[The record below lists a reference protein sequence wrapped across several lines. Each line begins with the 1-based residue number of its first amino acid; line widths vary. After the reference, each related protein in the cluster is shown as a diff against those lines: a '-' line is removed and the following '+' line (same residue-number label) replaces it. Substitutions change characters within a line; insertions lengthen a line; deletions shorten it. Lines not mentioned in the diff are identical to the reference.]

1 MIQERQ
7 KCICNLAT
15 NIEFHRLAISTYQGK
30 TFYFSGFRGKKKKA
44 FETFFPL
51 FLDEGKFSQKKNVL
65 KQSLMLISFEPE
77 APRSIVRDG
86 NFQRRVH
93 TLPFFVLFFL
103 KILLRLF
110 FFFKKKT
117 AKTFF
122 FYKDPKNRIKT
133 LQVEK
138 RRRRYR
144 ERD

>member
-30 TFYFSGFRGKKKKA
+30 TFLFFWISGKEKKGVRD
-44 FETFFPL
+44 FFFPL

-86 NFQRRVH
+86 NF
-93 TLPFFVLFFL
+93 
-103 KILLRLF
+103 
-110 FFFKKKT
+110 
-117 AKTFF
+117 
-122 FYKDPKNRIKT
+122 
-133 LQVEK
+133 
-138 RRRRYR
+138 
-144 ERD
+144 